1 MNNEL
6 LLKIDEEF
14 ESIIPPL
21 DEEEFKHLKANI
33 LRDGEIYHPIIVWNG
48 IIVDGHHRYK
58 ILKEYSELKYRV
70 EEKAFANRY
79 EAISWICLNQL
90 GRRNL
95 SVVQKIALMGRRYK
109 AEKDAHGASDGF
121 RGNRYTSDLVSPK
134 NLDLLK
140 KQEKTA
146 HRIANEM
153 GVTHTTVENAEKFID
168 GMNAAEEVLPGISH
182 EILSGKIKPA
192 QSKVAAIA
200 KAPPEQRKEM
210 AEQLRV
216 PRTLTDEQKAD
227 RLRRREQNRSIE
239 RLYAEHIRTDKPKPT
254 AKDMMSSL
262 SADVDIALDNFQ
274 DYFDNY
280 PDMLAD
286 EELKVKTLEVIG
298 RIKQFIVKT
307 EEQING

>member
-21 DEEEFKHLKANI
+21 DEDEFKHLKANI

-58 ILKEYSELKYRV
+58 ILKEYPELKYRV

-95 SVVQKIALMGRRYK
+95 SVVQKIALAGKRYN
-109 AEKDAHGASDGF
+109 AERMARTESHEF
-121 RGNRYTSDLVSPK
+121 RGNRYTDLVIRQ
-134 NLDLLK
+134 NGGLLK
-140 KQEKTA
+140 EEKDTA
-146 HRIANEM
+146 KRIANEM
-153 GVTHTTVENAEKFID
+153 GMGARTVERAATFVD
-168 GMNAAEEVLPGISH
+168 GMKAAEEVLPGISQ
-182 EILSGKIKPA
+182 EIMSGKIKPTQA
-192 QSKVAAIA
+192 EVAAIA

-216 PRTLTDEQKAD
+216 PRTLTGEQKAD
-227 RLRRREQNRSIE
+227 RLKRREQNRSIE

-274 DYFDNY
+274 DYFNNY

-298 RIKQFIVKT
+298 RIKQFIIKT

>member
-58 ILKEYSELKYRV
+58 ILKEYPELKYRV

-109 AEKDAHGASDGF
+109 AEKDAHGASEGF
-121 RGNRYTSDLVSPK
+121 RGNQYTDLVSPQNEDLPK
-134 NLDLLK
+134 N
-140 KQEKTA
+140 KTA
-146 HRIANEM
+146 YRIANEM
-153 GVTHTTVENAEKFID
+153 GVGHATIERAEKFVE
-168 GMNAAEEVLPGISH
+168 GMDAAEAVLPGISQ
-182 EILSGKIKPA
+182 EIMSGKIKPTQA
-192 QSKVAAIA
+192 DVAAIA

-227 RLRRREQNRSIE
+227 RLKRREQNRSIE

-280 PDMLAD
+280 PDMLVD

-298 RIKQFIVKT
+298 RIKQFIIKT

>member
-21 DEEEFKHLKANI
+21 DEDEFKHLKANI

-58 ILKEYSELKYRV
+58 ILKEYPELKYRV
-70 EEKAFANRY
+70 EEKVFANRY

-109 AEKDAHGASDGF
+109 AEKDAHGSQTRFDMAISPSPQNADLGESK
-121 RGNRYTSDLVSPK
+121 GKTSY
-134 NLDLLK
+134 
-140 KQEKTA
+140 
-146 HRIANEM
+146 RIAKEM
-153 GVTHTTVENAEKFID
+153 GVNHATVERAEKFVD
-168 GMNAAEEVLPGISH
+168 GMDAAEAVLPGVSQ
-182 EILSGKIKPA
+182 EILSGKIKPTQA
-192 QSKVAAIA
+192 EVAAIA

-210 AEQLRV
+210 AEQLRI

-227 RLRRREQNRSIE
+227 RLKRREQNRSIE

-286 EELKVKTLEVIG
+286 EELKVKTLELIG
-298 RIKQFIVKT
+298 RIKQFVIKT

>member
-6 LLKIDEEF
+6 LLKIDKEF

-48 IIVDGHHRYK
+48 VIVDGHHRYK
-58 ILKEYSELKYRV
+58 ILAEYPELKYRV
-70 EEKAFANRY
+70 EENSFANRH

-95 SVVQKIALMGRRYK
+95 SVVQKIALMGRRFK
-109 AEKDAHGASDGF
+109 AEKDAHGSQARFDTT
-121 RGNRYTSDLVSPK
+121 TSPRPQNEVLGDMR
-134 NLDLLK
+134 N
-140 KQEKTA
+140 KTA
-146 HRIANEM
+146 KRIAQEM
-153 GVTHTTVENAEKFID
+153 GVGRATVERAEKFVE
-168 GMNAAEEVLPGISH
+168 GMNAAEAVLPGVTQ
-182 EILSGKIKPA
+182 EILSGKIKPTQA
-192 QSKVAAIA
+192 DVAAIA

-210 AEQLRV
+210 AERLRV
-216 PRTLTDEQKAD
+216 PRKLTPEQKAD
-227 RLRRREQNRSIE
+227 RLQRQEQHRSIE
-239 RLYAEHIRTDKPKPT
+239 RLYAEHIRTDKPKPM

-262 SADVDIALDNFQ
+262 SADVDIAIDNFQ

-286 EELKVKTLEVIG
+286 EELKVKTLEIIG
-298 RIKQFIVKT
+298 KIKQFIIKT
-307 EEQING
+307 EEQIND